1 MERALDKA
9 NNKTADVN
17 KLKITGEPA
26 NGEPF
31 KLNSPNK

>member
-9 NNKTADVN
+9 NNKTADVK

-26 NGEPF
+26 NDEPF
-31 KLNSPNK
+31 KLNSPHK